1 MGWLHSTDFSGWSR
15 PESLGN
21 ILFAEWL
28 RSAREPN
35 KERDGSVSAHSRTK
49 HTPIGE
55 EMEGPD
61 VFQVTS
67 ACDVFQGQAVLCAQ
81 ITSSFLAVCA
91 VNIDMASE

>member
-1 MGWLHSTDFSGWSR
+1 MKCLLGIGMRLHQWGGIGIVGTS
-15 PESLGN
+15 
-21 ILFAEWL
+21 
-28 RSAREPN
+28 
-35 KERDGSVSAHSRTK
+35 
-49 HTPIGE
+49 IGE

>member
-1 MGWLHSTDFSGWSR
+1 MLVGMRLHQWGGIGIVGTS
-15 PESLGN
+15 
-21 ILFAEWL
+21 
-28 RSAREPN
+28 
-35 KERDGSVSAHSRTK
+35 
-49 HTPIGE
+49 IGE

-91 VNIDMASE
+91 VNIDMASDYLNEELHIGESADVLTVCTVLASL